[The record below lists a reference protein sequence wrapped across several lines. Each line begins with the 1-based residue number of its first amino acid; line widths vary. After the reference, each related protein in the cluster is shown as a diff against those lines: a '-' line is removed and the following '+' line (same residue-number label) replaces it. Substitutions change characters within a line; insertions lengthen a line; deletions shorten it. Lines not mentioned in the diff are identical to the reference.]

1 MEGGVQME
9 KIRKEIKDFKKNK
22 ALLLMV
28 LPGTIWLV
36 IFSYIPM
43 IGTIIAFKDFRIS
56 GNGFFDS
63 ILTSE
68 WVGLENFKFLF
79 STSDAWVITRNTVAY
94 NLTGLILGLV
104 MSVLVAII
112 MSELTQKYLVKI
124 YQTGMLFPYFLSWV
138 VISYFVYAFLSSDK
152 GMVNGIL
159 QAFGQDPISWYSEPK
174 FWPVIIIFLGI
185 WKSLGYNSIIYY
197 ASIMGIDRSYY
208 EAAMIDGAS
217 KFKQITKVTIPLL
230 MPLVS
235 IMLILSIGSIIRSD
249 FGLFYQVTRNSGA
262 LNDVTNVLDTY
273 IYRGLTN
280 NGDLGMTTAAGLY
293 QSVVGFVLVILTNL
307 LARRIDKDSALF

>member
-1 MEGGVQME
+1 ME

>member
-1 MEGGVQME
+1 ME

-152 GMVNGIL
+152 GMINGVL

-174 FWPVIIIFLGI
+174 FWPVIIIFLGV

-307 LARRIDKDSALF
+307 FARRIDKDSALF